1 MKPSNFQNLPSTPN
15 WDREAE
21 EAVKWDGV
29 PPLTDKRNS
38 VVGKTVKIEG
48 VKSAWHYGTNGDIE
62 LLFDA
67 NYEDNGRAL
76 FVRDGQIICVV
87 AGNSSCGEYKD
98 QEIDQVVDLQ
108 GGSLAPG
115 LTTYGSPLGLVEI
128 RLEQSTND
136 GEVHDLLDGDMPSI
150 LGNAIIRAV
159 DGLQFEGRNTLLVFF
174 CPCLR
179 PTALNSECAD

>member
-1 MKPSNFQNLPSTPN
+1 
-15 WDREAE
+15 
-21 EAVKWDGV
+21 
-29 PPLTDKRNS
+29 

-62 LLFDA
+62 PLFDA
-67 NYEDNGRAL
+67 NYKDNGGAL
-76 FVRDGQIICVV
+76 FVRDGQIICVD

-98 QEIDQVVDLQ
+98 QEINQVVDLQ

-136 GEVHDLLDGDMPSI
+136 GDVRDPLVDDIPSI
-150 LGNAIIRAV
+150 LGSHNAIIRAV

-174 CPCLR
+174 CPCRR
-179 PTALNSECAD
+179 PTALNSEYAD